1 MTDSPER
8 NDINN
13 DKDPLIR
20 AKEQYDPSAR
30 KYEKEAS
37 KAYTKA
43 STASPLREW
52 VENFFYHYK
61 WHTIAA
67 AIALFAIIICSVQ
80 TCSRVKY
87 DFHIMYAG
95 SDVISTSRTESDV
108 SEHERMLNAI
118 KSFVSDRNNDGVCNV
133 NLLTLYLPSSE
144 EIKELNA
151 SGAYVNEQAIKENEE
166 TLNQYMFYGDYY
178 ICILSE
184 RLFLK
189 WGANANDTPFESI
202 DAFLPKDAKIADG
215 EDDDGYRILAG
226 SAVYLS
232 STPLGDLPAFSSL
245 GNDTVIAI
253 RKNTSKDTEAYEYAK
268 EAFARMLAGKALG

>member
-8 NDINN
+8 NDINS
-13 DKDPLIR
+13 DKDSLIR
-20 AKEQYDPSAR
+20 AKEQYDPSAHR
-30 KYEKEAS
+30 YDNEELPAG
-37 KAYTKA
+37 TKA
-43 STASPLREW
+43 SADSPLRTW
-52 VENFFYHYK
+52 AENFFYHYK

-67 AIALFAIIICSVQ
+67 AIALFAIIICTAQ

-87 DFHIMYAG
+87 DFHVMYAG
-95 SDVISTSRTESDV
+95 SEVISTSRTESDV
-108 SEHERMLNAI
+108 SEHERMLRAV
-118 KSFVSDRNNDGVCNV
+118 KSFVGDRNNDGVCNV

-151 SGAYVNEQAIKENEE
+151 SGAYVNEQTIKENEE

-189 WGANANDTPFESI
+189 WGADANDTPFENV
-202 DAFLPKDAKIADG
+202 DAFLPRDAKIADG
-215 EDDDGYRILAG
+215 EGDEGYRVLAG

-232 STPLGDLPAFSSL
+232 STPLGDLPAFSEL
-245 GNDTVIAI
+245 GDDTVIAI

-268 EAFARMLAGKALG
+268 EAFTRMLAGKTLG